1 MIARV
6 RCEKCGETGKFDVG
20 DGVATVE
27 QAQTKLDSAK
37 ITSCPFGNHME
48 FSAIAYTVLEV
59 EEGHALTD
67 EEWLGEMR
75 AERDLWTTDELAET
89 EITIQSFAFGMPLA
103 TVRGQDFWLDM
114 TTSPEGRRY
123 YWSPRGA
130 YERALAEPTPATG
143 T

>member
-6 RCEKCGETGKFDVG
+6 RCGKCGETGKFDVG
-20 DGVATVE
+20 EEVTSVE
-27 QAQTKLDSAK
+27 QAQAKLDAVR
-37 ITSCPFGNHME
+37 ITSCPFGHHVE
-48 FSAIAYTVLEV
+48 LSPIAYTVLGV

-67 EEWLGEMR
+67 EEWLAQMQ

-123 YWSPRGA
+123 YWSPRRA
-130 YERALAEPTPATG
+130 YERAIAESTPATG